1 MNIKELSIN
10 DLPEIKELFRAVF
23 TGPPWNE
30 DWSDDNQ
37 LDEYMKDLTE
47 VRNSLIFGLYED
59 GRFIGV
65 SVGKIKHWCEGTEYF
80 IEELCIRNEY
90 QGKGFGRSF
99 MKLIQE
105 KIKERGVNTI
115 YLMTDRNQPAY
126 EFYKRIGFEELPQL
140 TSFYKDF

>member
-1 MNIKELSIN
+1 MNIKELSTN

-23 TGPPWNE
+23 AGPPWNE
-30 DWSDDNQ
+30 DWNDENQ

-90 QGKGFGRSF
+90 QGKGFGKGF
-99 MKLIQE
+99 MNLIQD
-105 KIKERGVNTI
+105 KVKERGVNTI